1 MSVILGID
9 PGLTRCG
16 FGVVESHPGRRVALV
31 DVGVIRSDPAA
42 DIAVRVHRIS
52 HEVERLIRRHR
63 PRAVSVERVF
73 AQQNLPSVMGVAHII
88 GAVMHL
94 AGEAD
99 IPLVLH
105 TPSEVKAAVT
115 GSGRADK
122 SQVQHMVARLL
133 GIDHVDGPPDAADA
147 LAVAICESF
156 KPTASD
162 TKAVAP
168 AGETAAQRQWRLGR
182 ERGQAN
188 SKRTA
193 GDAAKTG
200 QWKMRRG

>member
-1 MSVILGID
+1 MSVILGVD

-16 FGVVESHPGRRVALV
+16 FGIVESHPGRRVSLV
-31 DVGVIRSDPAA
+31 DVGVIRSDPGI

-52 HEVERLIRRHR
+52 HEIDRLMRRHR
-63 PRAVSVERVF
+63 PQAVSVERVF

-94 AGEAD
+94 AGEAG

-122 SQVQHMVARLL
+122 PQVQQMVARLL

-162 TKAVAP
+162 ARDASP

-182 ERGQAN
+182 ERGGATP
-188 SKRTA
+188 RVTA
-193 GDAAKTG
+193 SEAAKMG